1 MTIGKQQQQIQ
12 QGVLTALTMVMTTE
26 RKKELLELKKAKRR
40 KDSQKCYNKKK
51 AMQATKHKM
60 LSLSDEAARKRKYR
74 ANINVQDKFV
84 QKKK

>member
-1 MTIGKQQQQIQ
+1 
-12 QGVLTALTMVMTTE
+12 MTTE

-74 ANINVQDKFV
+74 ANIKVQGKFD
-84 QKKK
+84 QKKKKDEKGTEKGKGNIGKERKML